1 MIRRPPRST
10 PLYSSAASDVYK
22 RQDYTL
28 NDYHQPSDEYSD
40 DWDMTGIE
48 QTIDTIFNVSL
59 NLANSDM
66 WPNWYE
72 DNEFRSIRDKQRE

>member
-1 MIRRPPRST
+1 MGEGLLHLIYPTIT
-10 PLYSSAASDVYK
+10 P
-22 RQDYTL
+22 L